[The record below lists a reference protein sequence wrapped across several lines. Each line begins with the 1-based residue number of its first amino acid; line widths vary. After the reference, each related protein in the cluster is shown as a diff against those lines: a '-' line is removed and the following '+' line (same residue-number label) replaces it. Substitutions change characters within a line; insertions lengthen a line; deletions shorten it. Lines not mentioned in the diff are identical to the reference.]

1 MSTILLQPEKL
12 SFIRTMDKH
21 LVSYNIEMTEVTG
34 GTFWKPYTKEQIDGT
49 KEFPKVE
56 SLEELAQLMAV
67 FPPANL
73 YNNRLRELAKALGP
87 VYIRVSGSWANT
99 TYYDFD
105 GHTNGTVPEGFK
117 SILTKEQW
125 IGVLDFVKYVG
136 VI

>member
-56 SLEELAQLMAV
+56 SLEELA
-67 FPPANL
+67 
-73 YNNRLRELAKALGP
+73 
-87 VYIRVSGSWANT
+87 
-99 TYYDFD
+99 
-105 GHTNGTVPEGFK
+105 
-117 SILTKEQW
+117 
-125 IGVLDFVKYVG
+125 
-136 VI
+136 